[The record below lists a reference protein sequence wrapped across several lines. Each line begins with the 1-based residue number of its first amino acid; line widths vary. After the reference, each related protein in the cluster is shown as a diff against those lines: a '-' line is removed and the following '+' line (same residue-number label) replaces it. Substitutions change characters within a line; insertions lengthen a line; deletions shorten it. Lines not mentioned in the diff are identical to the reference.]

1 MHESFE
7 LVFDR
12 TDQALSGHSFKVIG
26 TVRSEVPA
34 LSVVLGICSG
44 GASKIPFEESLSTD
58 ISSAQRLQRAVG
70 SALYGFSIECFK
82 MMYYKPSRLD
92 YGLIKVQTTKFGSY
106 GVRFT
111 GRISCEDPAHSSQQF
126 QGHFH
131 ERYQIPRNFAD
142 HRDDGDFA
150 YKYTRSAC

>member
-26 TVRSEVPA
+26 TVWSEVPA

-44 GASKIPFEESLSTD
+44 GASKIPFEESISTD

-70 SALYGFSIECFK
+70 SALFGFSIECF
-82 MMYYKPSRLD
+82 
-92 YGLIKVQTTKFGSY
+92 
-106 GVRFT
+106 
-111 GRISCEDPAHSSQQF
+111 
-126 QGHFH
+126 
-131 ERYQIPRNFAD
+131 
-142 HRDDGDFA
+142 
-150 YKYTRSAC
+150 